1 MQVKAA
7 RRKKHLC
14 IILNIQQNLN
24 FPARTENQA
33 FVFIFVRKKTEFLS
47 VNHWLS
53 WLPEMLFLKREKGT
67 NFAVC
72 WEL

>member
-24 FPARTENQA
+24 FPAPNWWSGICFGFCKEENWAPQY
-33 FVFIFVRKKTEFLS
+33 KTDS
-47 VNHWLS
+47 KWLKDQ
-53 WLPEMLFLKREKGT
+53 FLKVR
-67 NFAVC
+67 
-72 WEL
+72 